1 MYTLIAHHRVK
12 DFQVWRQAAA
22 EGIEKEKRTG
32 ERGILKAEFYQ
43 TVDGET
49 AVFLLTFRDL
59 ESAQAHQARLRAEES
74 KPNLERIGVIFPVT
88 VLIAEAK

>member
-12 DFQVWRQAAA
+12 DFDTWRQAAA
-22 EGIEKEKRTG
+22 EGIEKEERTG

-43 TVDGET
+43 SVDGES
-49 AVFLLTFRDL
+49 AIFLLTFRDL
-59 ESAQAHQARLRAEES
+59 KSAQAHQARLHAEES
-74 KPNLERIGVIFPVT
+74 RPNLEKIGVIFPVT